1 MFIFPYMYLLTL
13 PVVKRTIR
21 EHQNVPMLIEPL
33 FTAKLTENGTPG
45 HIERLNNQYLSI
57 SHQSTQWTGTMNLKL
72 VIAITA
78 IVLLSATAGYHLNKP
93 DPIETA
99 QPDIRADMQTQQDL
113 QALINNNSL
122 ETLTAVVRNE
132 VEARLR
138 LEAQIKT
145 LSEQLARLQPSTGAN
160 ASPHQT
166 GTGQQGL
173 DEKALLEAG
182 VAPDLARTLRQ
193 RYEGLEM
200 EQLYLRDRAVR
211 EGWSGSDRYREE
223 FRKLNSGYDKLRG
236 EFGEQAYDAM
246 LYASGQDNRV
256 IVASVMAESPAKGAG
271 LQNDDIILSYGDQRI
286 YNWGDLR
293 SASSEGQAGETV
305 SVTLERKG
313 QRLQVYMPRGPLGV
327 RLDSKRVKP
336 DTP

>member
-1 MFIFPYMYLLTL
+1 
-13 PVVKRTIR
+13 
-21 EHQNVPMLIEPL
+21 
-33 FTAKLTENGTPG
+33 
-45 HIERLNNQYLSI
+45 
-57 SHQSTQWTGTMNLKL
+57 MNLKL